1 MYNDIR
7 YAYATGRIRSLQKDL
22 VDETTIRRM
31 LEAPDEEAAFAVIME
46 TSYAAYATGA
56 GVSDY
61 ERMLESG
68 LIEAYRLVR
77 SISPD
82 GALTDILLRRYDL
95 HNVRIIIKA
104 EHIGT
109 DYKHLI
115 VPMGRIDPD
124 TIAAAWHVSREKREE
139 RSESSHIS
147 PLTSQILLPRW
158 LERLLYRA
166 ALMIDNSGDLY
177 LVDLMLDKAWFR
189 ALKVWSKKNS
199 HYLYAWLI
207 VRIDAVNI
215 MGMLRLR
222 ASGWSRERWREIFI
236 EGGRVSRG
244 KLESLYDLAPEQ
256 AAAGLLNTAYRR
268 EIEEGLEDYRKHGEL
283 SYMEALFEA
292 RLLEVLQA
300 ERYITFGSQ
309 PLLAYLLRKEA
320 EVRALR
326 MVMIGKL
333 NGLPHDI
340 IHKRLRAFLC
350 R

>member
-22 VDETTIRRM
+22 VDETTVRRM
-31 LEAPDEEAAFAVIME
+31 LETPDEEAAFAVMME

-61 ERMLESG
+61 ERMLEAG

-82 GALTDILLRRYDL
+82 GTLTDILLRRYDL

-104 EHIGT
+104 EHIGA
-109 DYKHLI
+109 DLI
-115 VPMGRIDPD
+115 VPMGRVDPD
-124 TIAAAWHVSREKREE
+124 TIAAAWHLRREGWEE
-139 RSESSHIS
+139 GSESSHIL
-147 PLTSQILLPRW
+147 PPASQISLPRW

-189 ALKVWSKKNS
+189 GLKAWSKENS
-199 HYLYAWLI
+199 HYLYAWLV

-222 ASGWSRERWREIFI
+222 AGGWSRERWREIFI
-236 EGGRVSRG
+236 EGGRVSRS
-244 KLESLYDLAPEQ
+244 KLESLYDLTPEQ
-256 AAAGLLNTAYRR
+256 AAAGLIDTVYRR
-268 EIEEGLEDYRKHGEL
+268 EIEGGLEDYRKCGEL

-292 RLLEVLQA
+292 RLLEVLRA

-340 IHKRLRAFLC
+340 IHKRLRAFLY